1 MHRLVL
7 THLDS
12 DQGTD
17 RKEDPALS
25 LQEQSVFYY
34 FRQSFKEV
42 IYSRIEYI
50 TSLQSLLQVSSDIC
64 VRDLPVFTQHLCT
77 KH

>member
-34 FRQSFKEV
+34 FRQS
-42 IYSRIEYI
+42 
-50 TSLQSLLQVSSDIC
+50 LLQVSSDIC

-77 KH
+77 KQ